1 MTTDLRYLDAQDL
14 VKTYRGQRVIDQL
27 DFSVTSGELV
37 SLLGPSGCGKT
48 TLLRIIAGLVKAD
61 HGDVVLAGTSLR
73 SLPAH
78 RRHIS
83 VVFQNYALF
92 PHLSVRD
99 NVAFGLRAHRK
110 TASEIESTV
119 NEMLGLVRM
128 DSFSERPI
136 TALSG
141 GQQQR
146 VAVARALAVKPRL
159 LLLDEPFSALDRQL
173 RETMQVELK
182 TLLRERDM
190 TAVFVTHDQ
199 DEALAVSDRI
209 AVMNAGVI
217 EQFDL
222 PGTLYARPTSAFVM
236 DFVGLST
243 RLSGTVSQLTEEHV
257 VVETDKGAVRAPR
270 PDTLHSLDAADS
282 QSAMPETKNTSKR
295 FESFSVGSM
304 VTLGVRPE
312 CVSMMTAASNE
323 ADTNQIDAQIADVM
337 CLGSRTLLH
346 CEAYQGDRLISEVR
360 SNEAVAERGQAVKLS
375 WDIANTLIYPQVS

>member
-1 MTTDLRYLDAQDL
+1 MSTQARYLDAQGL
-14 VKTYRGQRVIDQL
+14 VKSYRGQRVIDEL
-27 DFSVTSGELV
+27 DFSVSSGELV

-61 HGDVVLAGTSLR
+61 KGDVVLAGTSLR
-73 SLPAH
+73 ALPAH

-99 NVAFGLRAHRK
+99 NVAFGLRAHR
-110 TASEIESTV
+110 TVPTRIDGIV
-119 NEMLGLVRM
+119 NEMLALVRM
-128 DSFSERPI
+128 QDFADRPI

-209 AVMNAGVI
+209 AVMNAGLI
-217 EQFDL
+217 EQFDV
-222 PGTLYARPTSAFVM
+222 PGTLYSRPSSAFTM
-236 DFVGLST
+236 DFVGLSS
-243 RLSGTVSQLTEEHV
+243 RLSGTVSQLSEEHIV
-257 VVETDKGAVRAPR
+257 VNTAMGELRAPR
-270 PDTLHSLDAADS
+270 AFAGDSSGSLSVASSNRNRRCATLSDV
-282 QSAMPETKNTSKR
+282 
-295 FESFSVGSM
+295 SVGGA
-304 VTLGVRPE
+304 VIVGVRPE
-312 CVSMMTAASNE
+312 CVSAMTGNQPGTSNIVRTE
-323 ADTNQIDAQIADVM
+323 VSDVM
-337 CLGSRTLLH
+337 CLGSRTLVH
-346 CEAYQGDRLISEVR
+346 CKAPDGDRLISEAR
-360 SNEAVAERGQAVKLS
+360 NDQPAPTRGQSVVLS
-375 WDIANTLIYPQVS
+375 WAIANTLIYAVA

>member
-1 MTTDLRYLDAQDL
+1 MSVDTRYLDAQAL
-14 VKTYRGQRVIDQL
+14 VKQYRGQRVIDEL
-27 DFSVTSGELV
+27 DFSVASGELV

-61 HGDVVLAGTSLR
+61 RGDVVLAGKSLR
-73 SLPAH
+73 ALPAH

-92 PHLSVRD
+92 PHLSVRE
-99 NVAFGLRAHRK
+99 NVAFGLRARRMP
-110 TASEIESTV
+110 TAKIHETV
-119 NEMLGLVRM
+119 EEMLALVRM
-128 DSFSERPI
+128 QEFAGRPV

-146 VAVARALAVKPRL
+146 VAVARALAIKPRL

-173 RETMQVELK
+173 REAMQVELK

-217 EQFDL
+217 EQFDV
-222 PGTLYARPTSAFVM
+222 PNILYSRPASAFVM

-243 RLSGTVSQLTEEHV
+243 RLSGSVSRLTEEHV
-257 VVETDKGAVRAPR
+257 VIDTGLGEVRAPR
-270 PDTLHSLDAADS
+270 IDLTKGNGAPNASTSISSNTA
-282 QSAMPETKNTSKR
+282 PEALAPGVS
-295 FESFSVGSM
+295 
-304 VTLGVRPE
+304 VTLGIRPE
-312 CVSMMTAASNE
+312 CLSLVNGRTISEQTGNKVSTEVS
-323 ADTNQIDAQIADVM
+323 DTM
-337 CLGSRTLLH
+337 CLGSRTLMH
-346 CEAYQGDRLISEVR
+346 CRAPAGDRLISESR
-360 SNEAVAERGQAVKLS
+360 SDEASAERGQNVELCWEVA
-375 WDIANTLIYPQVS
+375 DTMIYPAA

>member
-1 MTTDLRYLDAQDL
+1 MSTQARYLDAQGL
-14 VKTYRGQRVIDQL
+14 VKTYRGQRVIDEL
-27 DFSVTSGELV
+27 DFSVSSGELV

-48 TLLRIIAGLVKAD
+48 TLLRIIAGLVRAD
-61 HGDVVLAGTSLR
+61 RGDVVLAGTSLR
-73 SLPAH
+73 ALPAH

-99 NVAFGLRAHRK
+99 NVAFGLRAHR
-110 TASEIESTV
+110 TAPFQIDGIV
-119 NEMLGLVRM
+119 NEMLTLVRM
-128 DSFSERPI
+128 LDFADRPI

-209 AVMNAGVI
+209 AVMNAGLI
-217 EQFDL
+217 EQFDV
-222 PGTLYARPTSAFVM
+222 PGTLYSHPSSAFTM
-236 DFVGLST
+236 DFVGLSS
-243 RLSGTVSQLTEEHV
+243 RFAGTVSRLTEEHIVISTAMGEMRSPRTNASDRSNILPIASTHDNSHCVSSRDYSVGTAV
-257 VVETDKGAVRAPR
+257 VV
-270 PDTLHSLDAADS
+270 
-282 QSAMPETKNTSKR
+282 
-295 FESFSVGSM
+295 
-304 VTLGVRPE
+304 GVRPE
-312 CVSMMTAASNE
+312 CLSVVIDNQSE
-323 ADTNQIDAQIADVM
+323 AGNTVRTEVTDVM
-337 CLGSRTLLH
+337 CLGSRTLMH
-346 CEAYQGDRLISEVR
+346 CKAPDGDRLISEAR
-360 SNEAVAERGQAVKLS
+360 KDQPAPTRGQTVALS
-375 WDIANTLIYPQVS
+375 WPIANTLIYAVA

>member
-1 MTTDLRYLDAQDL
+1 MAANSQYLNVQSL
-14 VKTYRGQRVIDQL
+14 VKAYRGQRVIDQL
-27 DFSVTSGELV
+27 DFSVAGGELV

-48 TLLRIIAGLVKAD
+48 TLLRIIAGLVKSD
-61 HGDVVLAGTSLR
+61 QGDIVLDGSSLR
-73 SLPAH
+73 ALPAH
-78 RRHIS
+78 QRHIS

-99 NVAFGLRAHRK
+99 NVAFGLRARRI
-110 TASEIESTV
+110 AVAQIDSTV
-119 NEMLGLVRM
+119 SEMLELVRM
-128 DSFSERPI
+128 QDFADRPI

-209 AVMNAGVI
+209 AVMNAGII
-217 EQFDL
+217 EQFDV
-222 PGTLYARPTSAFVM
+222 PNTLYTRPASAFVM

-243 RLSGTVSQLTEEHV
+243 RLSGTVSSLSADHV
-257 VVETDKGAVRAPR
+257 VIKTAWGELRAPR
-270 PDTLHSLDAADS
+270 TDKVSDSNVSLVSGSSSNTGCTISRLQPFTIGAA
-282 QSAMPETKNTSKR
+282 
-295 FESFSVGSM
+295 

-312 CVSMMTAASNE
+312 CISVANGTHCDANNRVSAQV
-323 ADTNQIDAQIADVM
+323 ADIM
-337 CLGSRTLLH
+337 CLGSRSLMH
-346 CEAYQGDRLISEVR
+346 CVAPQGDRMISETR
-360 SNEAVAERGQAVKLS
+360 STESSVARGQAIDLCWSVA
-375 WDIANTLIYPQVS
+375 DTLIYPCPA

>member
-1 MTTDLRYLDAQDL
+1 MSSDPHYLNAQAL

-27 DFSVTSGELV
+27 DFSVAGGELV

-48 TLLRIIAGLVKAD
+48 TLLRIIAGLVRED
-61 HGDVVLAGTSLR
+61 QGDVMLAGASLKA
-73 SLPAH
+73 LPAH
-78 RRHIS
+78 RRQVS

-99 NVAFGLRAHRK
+99 NVAFGLRARR
-110 TASEIESTV
+110 ASSSHIKLTV
-119 NEMLGLVRM
+119 DEMLTLVRM
-128 DSFSERPI
+128 QDFADRPI

-159 LLLDEPFSALDRQL
+159 LLLDEPFSALDRKL

-217 EQFDL
+217 EQFDV
-222 PGTLYARPTSAFVM
+222 PNTLYSQPSSAFVM

-243 RLSGTVSQLTEEHV
+243 RLSGIVSARTGEHV
-257 VVETDKGAVRAPR
+257 LIDTAFGPLRALQANFPDGVSKG
-270 PDTLHSLDAADS
+270 
-282 QSAMPETKNTSKR
+282 QS
-295 FESFSVGSM
+295 

-312 CVSMMTAASNE
+312 CVSVVTERSNDLINQVSTVVT
-323 ADTNQIDAQIADVM
+323 DTM
-337 CLGSRTLLH
+337 CLGSRSLMH
-346 CEAYQGDRLISEVR
+346 CEAQSGDRLISESR
-360 SNEAVAERGQAVKLS
+360 GDEPATARGQTVHLC
-375 WDIANTLIYPQVS
+375 WDIGNTLIYSQAA